1 MRSVFYILCSALVIG
16 LAYWA
21 YNENYKTQSAMREL
35 RKIER
40 QISVQ
45 KEAIGV
51 LNAEWAYL
59 NRPERLRELVD
70 LKFDVLQLIPLTP
83 SHFGDSEMIRY
94 PIPELILVNDP
105 VQVISITID
114 GATQ

>member
-1 MRSVFYILCSALVIG
+1 M
-16 LAYWA
+16 
-21 YNENYKTQSAMREL
+21 
-35 RKIER
+35 
-40 QISVQ
+40 Q